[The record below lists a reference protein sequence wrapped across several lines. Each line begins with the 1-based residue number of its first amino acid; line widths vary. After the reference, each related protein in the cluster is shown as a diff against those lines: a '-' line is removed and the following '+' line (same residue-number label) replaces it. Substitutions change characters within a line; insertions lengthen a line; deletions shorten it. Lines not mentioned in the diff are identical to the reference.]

1 MVTFCEWFGLKTTR
15 TVSDGL
21 TSKPAA
27 MVSGGLA
34 SKPAATVSLDLASK
48 PMVGFLVE
56 PQNQSGGGF
65 SGLGLKTGS
74 YGLVIWVS
82 KASQRFLGLGLK
94 TRWALV
100 YQLRHKTDGERSTR
114 DTRRDLATC
123 FTSKQV

>member
-15 TVSDGL
+15 TVSGGL
-21 TSKPAA
+21 ALKPAG

-34 SKPAATVSLDLASK
+34 SKPTATVSLDLASK

-74 YGLVIWVS
+74 YGLVI
-82 KASQRFLGLGLK
+82 
-94 TRWALV
+94 
-100 YQLRHKTDGERSTR
+100 
-114 DTRRDLATC
+114 
-123 FTSKQV
+123 